1 MKNLVFASLLLV
13 GLSQATGCIISSD
26 DDDTGVVHA
35 EWNLIER
42 LATDPP
48 ADNAI
53 SCADAGVVSIA
64 VHSLPDSG
72 LDCDPNFGGT
82 ECIDLFDCV
91 DLNGATLPIFSDSYT
106 VWVDALDANDNLI
119 AESFSQSAVV
129 SGGGD
134 THLSFAFPVDVGN
147 FDLTWTLINDLNETE
162 TCASVGSGG
171 ISVLATPVLN
181 QTTFTDNIFACEDAG
196 GRAVD
201 NLLGDTTVVV
211 TILDNSDNP
220 LGMSNPRSETL
231 AFGNEVVDLGNFEF
245 CFDSGSG
252 PGC

>member
-1 MKNLVFASLLLV
+1 MKNLVFSSLLLV
-13 GLSQATGCIISSD
+13 GLSQATGCIIESG

-48 ADNAI
+48 ADNPI
-53 SCADAGVVSIA
+53 DCAGAGVVSIA

-72 LDCDPNFGGT
+72 LDCDPNFGGN

-91 DLNGATLPIFSDSYT
+91 DLNGATLPIFADSYT

-119 AESFSQSAVV
+119 AQSFSQSAVV

-134 THLSFAFPVDVGN
+134 THLTFAFPVDVGN
-147 FDLTWTLINDLNETE
+147 FDLTWTLVDDATNAPL
-162 TCASVGSGG
+162 TCADVGAGGVSV
-171 ISVLATPVLN
+171 IATPVLN
-181 QTTFTDNIFACEDAG
+181 QSTFTDNIFDCTDG
-196 GRAVD
+196 GGMAID
-201 NLLGDTTVVV
+201 NQLGENTVVV
-211 TILDNSDNP
+211 SILDQNDAS
-220 LGMSNPRSETL
+220 LGESVPRNESL

-245 CFDSGSG
+245 AFQ
-252 PGC
+252 